1 MTSGRW
7 DPVTGRVRPGTYIN
21 VDGTA
26 SDSVQYGQ
34 RGIVLLPLAD
44 LGWGANGSSG
54 TVVTVKAEDI
64 AVYNSELGDYPYNIL
79 MLNEALKGASTVKV
93 YIINKG
99 TKATNSVE
107 LVAASGSDPAI
118 NLVATAKY
126 GGTRGND
133 LKIKSTLN
141 TSSKFDVDIILGTET
156 VETFEDCSTAADL
169 IGADSEYIDFTCTTP
184 ATALKAFTSVS
195 LTGGAAGTVTNTDIT
210 DMLDAV
216 EGIVWNTMAFPF
228 TDAALQTA
236 AISKIKYLRDTIG
249 KSVQAVL
256 PNASTSS
263 ADYEGIINLVNS
275 VQLEDGTQLTTAQAT
290 AWVAAATAAADETVS
305 NTYVNYPGADGIVNA
320 KTNEEI
326 ETAIRAGQV
335 CFTYDDDQLPHIEY
349 DINSLHTF
357 TEKRPKQY
365 SKNKIIRIIDS
376 LCDTIRSTYPP
387 NRFPNNTIGWDRM
400 DSLGKTILQHYD
412 ENGGNGAIMN
422 VDYDNDFLVDRIKS
436 SGDSVYV
443 DVAITPVDAAEKLY
457 FTVLTR

>member
-26 SDSVQYGQ
+26 NDTVQYGQ
-34 RGIVLLPLAD
+34 RGVVLVPLAD
-44 LGWGANGSSG
+44 LGWGPDGE
-54 TVVTVKAEDI
+54 VVTVTADNL
-64 AVYNSELGDYPYNIL
+64 ASYNASLGAAPMDIL
-79 MLNEALKGASTVKV
+79 MVNEALKGAKTVKA

-99 TKATNSVE
+99 TKASKTIE
-107 LVAASGSDPAI
+107 LAAASGDDPAV

-126 GGTRGND
+126 GGTKGNN
-133 LKIKSTLN
+133 LKFAIVLN
-141 TSSKFDVDIILGTET
+141 TDNTFDVSIYLGTET
-156 VETFEDCSTAADL
+156 VEEFAGLATAADL
-169 IGADSEYIDFTCTTP
+169 IGAGSEYIDFTCSVETQ
-184 ATALKAFTSVS
+184 ALVAVASAS
-195 LTGGAAGTVTNTDIT
+195 LTGGTAGTVQNTDIVA
-210 DMLDAV
+210 MLDAV

-228 TDAALQTA
+228 TDASLQTA
-236 AISKIKYLRDTIG
+236 AITKIKYLRDTIG

-256 PNASTSS
+256 PSATASS
-263 ADYEGIINLVNS
+263 ANYEGIINLINS
-275 VQLEDGTQLTTAQAT
+275 VQLEDGTQLTVAQAT
-290 AWVAAATAAADETVS
+290 AFVAAVTAGADETQS
-305 NTYVNYPGADGIVNA
+305 NTYASYPGADAIVGVL
-320 KTNEEI
+320 TNEAI
-326 ETAIRAGQV
+326 ETAIQNGQM
-335 CFTYDDDQLPHIEY
+335 CFTYDDEQLPHIEY

-357 TEKRPKQY
+357 TDKRPRQY
-365 SKNKIIRIIDS
+365 SKNKIVRIIDS
-376 LCDTIRSTYPP
+376 LCDTIRATYPP
-387 NRFPNNTIGWDRM
+387 NRFPNNSVGWDRM

>member
-26 SDSVQYGQ
+26 SDSVQYGT
-34 RGIVLLPLAD
+34 RGIVLVPLAD
-44 LGWGANGSSG
+44 LGWGTDGSI
-54 TVVTVKAEDI
+54 VTVTKDNL
-64 AVYNSELGDYPYNIL
+64 AVYNPELGDAPMNIL
-79 MLNEALKGASTVKV
+79 MVNEALKGAATVKA

-99 TKATNSVE
+99 TKASKTVG
-107 LVAASGSDPAI
+107 LQAASGDDPAI
-118 NLVATAKY
+118 NLVATAKC
-126 GGTRGND
+126 GGLKGND
-133 LKIKSTLN
+133 LKIKSAVN
-141 TSSKFDVDIILGTET
+141 TDNKFDVTVYLGSET
-156 VETFEDCSTAADL
+156 VEEFTDLTTAADL
-169 IGADSEYIDFTCTTP
+169 IAAGSEYIDFTCTTP
-184 ATALKAFTSVS
+184 ATALVAFASGS
-195 LTGGAAGTVTNTDIT
+195 LTGGTAGTVSNTDIT
-210 DMLDAV
+210 AMLDAV

-236 AISKIKYLRDTIG
+236 AISKIEYLRDTIG

-256 PNASTSS
+256 PNATTS
-263 ADYEGIINLVNS
+263 AANYEGIINLINS
-275 VQLEDGTQLTTAQAT
+275 VQLEDGTQLTVAQAT
-290 AWVAAATAAADETVS
+290 AFVAAVTAGADETQS
-305 NTYVNYPGADGIVNA
+305 NTYASYPGADAIVGA

-326 ETAIRAGQV
+326 ETAIKNGQM
-335 CFTYDDDQLPHIEY
+335 CFTYDDEQLPHIEY
-349 DINSLHTF
+349 DINSLHTY

-387 NRFPNNTIGWDRM
+387 NRFPNNNIGWDRM